1 MSNRLKT
8 GLRNLTW
15 IFLAWIGVGLFLF
28 SQDMARK
35 LVSGEPTP
43 WWHYLTSWMVGISL
57 WTLLTPP
64 ILWLGRRFAIE
75 RKYWLRRILLHLALS
90 VLVALTQLSLES
102 MILWRLGMFPTLM
115 TGFAPTFFFLA
126 LIGFHQGILTYFTI
140 LGIQAGFRYYNG
152 YRERQ
157 QQALRLELHASELE
171 TQLARARLN
180 ALKMQLQPHFLF
192 NTLNAIMVLVRQQKG
207 RQAEEMLARLGDLLR
222 CVLEDVEAQ
231 EVSLRRELEYLRL
244 YLSIEQVRFADRL
257 RVEIAA
263 DPAVLCAAVPQLG
276 LQPIVENAIRH
287 GLAKHEAAG
296 LIEIRAARVEGRL
309 ELTVS
314 DDGPGF
320 RADPAAEP
328 AGIGLANTRARLRQL
343 YGHDAALTIRNR
355 ERAGAVVTISLPFR
369 ALESP
374 AELEVVEIHAV
385 RDSDR

>member
-1 MSNRLKT
+1 MLRA
-8 GLRNLTW
+8 LRNLGLY
-15 IFLAWIGVGLFLF
+15 FLVWMGVGLFLF

-57 WTLLTPP
+57 WTLITPA

-75 RKYWLRRILLHLALS
+75 RNHWVRRALLHMALS
-90 VLVALTQLSLES
+90 VVVALVQLSLES
-102 MILWRLGMFPTLM
+102 MILFRLGMFPALM

-152 YRERQ
+152 FRERQ

-171 TQLARARLN
+171 TQLARARLS

-231 EVSLRRELEYLRL
+231 EVSLRRELEYLKL

-257 RVEIAA
+257 RVDIAA
-263 DPAVLCAAVPQLG
+263 DPAVLCAAVPQMG

-296 LIEIRAARVEGRL
+296 RIAIRAARANGRV

-320 RADPAAEP
+320 GALLPAELP
-328 AGIGLANTRARLRQL
+328 GIGLSNTRARLRQL
-343 YGHDAALTIRNR
+343 YGDAAELTLRNG
-355 ERAGAVVTISLPFR
+355 EHGGAVVTISLPYR
-369 ALESP
+369 ELESP
-374 AELEVVEIHAV
+374 AEREVAETHALH
-385 RDSDR
+385 DADR